1 MTAVLWAGP
10 GVELSIDSAGRE
22 ATIRGQLGV
31 RTVPELRAQLQR
43 LLAAGEGDLVLH
55 LRDAEVAD
63 ATGLGVLVGLHQRAR
78 RQNRRLVIAE
88 ASERLER
95 LMRITRL
102 HLVIAR
108 VDTLSITGPVP
119 QMGSAPQMPGMPGMP
134 GQPR

>member
-1 MTAVLWAGP
+1 MTAVAWTGP
-10 GVELSIDSAGRE
+10 GIELFVDSPGRE

-31 RTVPELRAQLQR
+31 STVPELRAQLQR
-43 LLAAGEGDLVLH
+43 ILAAGEGDLVLH
-55 LRDAEVAD
+55 LREAEVAD

-102 HLVIAR
+102 HLVLAR
-108 VDTLSITGPVP
+108 VEGLHVAGPPRLQAGASIAA
-119 QMGSAPQMPGMPGMP
+119 MSSIP

>member
-1 MTAVLWAGP
+1 MTAVAWTGP
-10 GVELSIDSAGRE
+10 GIELLVDSPGRE
-22 ATIRGQLGV
+22 ATIRGELGV
-31 RTVPELRAQLQR
+31 STVPELRAHLQR
-43 LLAAGEGDLVLH
+43 ILAAGDGDLVLH
-55 LRDAEVAD
+55 LREAEVAD

-108 VDTLSITGPVP
+108 VEGLHAVEPPRVQVGVSLGAMSSV
-119 QMGSAPQMPGMPGMP
+119 P

>member
-1 MTAVLWAGP
+1 MTAVVWAGP
-10 GVELSIDSAGRE
+10 GIELSIDSPGRE

-31 RTVPELRAQLQR
+31 RTVPELRAHLQR
-43 LLAAGEGDLVLH
+43 LLAAGEGDLILH
-55 LRDAEVAD
+55 LREAEVAD

-102 HLVIAR
+102 HLVLAR
-108 VDTLSITGPVP
+108 VDTMH
-119 QMGSAPQMPGMPGMP
+119 MGGAMPHLPPMPP
-134 GQPR
+134 LPPR

>member
-1 MTAVLWAGP
+1 MTAVVWAGP
-10 GVELSIDSAGRE
+10 GVELSIDSPGRE
-22 ATIRGQLGV
+22 ATIKGHLGV
-31 RTVPELRAQLQR
+31 RTVPELRAHLQR

-55 LRDAEVAD
+55 LREAEVAD

-102 HLVIAR
+102 HLVLAR
-108 VDTLSITGPVP
+108 VDTMH
-119 QMGSAPQMPGMPGMP
+119 MGGTMPHLPPLPSMP
-134 GQPR
+134 PR

>member
-1 MTAVLWAGP
+1 MTALAWTGP
-10 GVELSIDSAGRE
+10 GIELFIDSPGRE

-31 RTVPELRAQLQR
+31 HTVPELRAHLQR
-43 LLAAGEGDLVLH
+43 ILAAGEGDLVLH
-55 LRDAEVAD
+55 LNDAEVAD

-102 HLVIAR
+102 HLVLAR
-108 VDTLSITGPVP
+108 VEGLHVAGPPRLHPGAGLSAMSSV
-119 QMGSAPQMPGMPGMP
+119 P

>member
-1 MTAVLWAGP
+1 MTAVAWAGP
-10 GVELSIDSAGRE
+10 GVELFIDSPGRE

-31 RTVPELRAQLQR
+31 RTVPELRGHLQR

-55 LRDAEVAD
+55 LSEAEVAD

-78 RQNRRLVIAE
+78 RQDRRLVIAE

-102 HLVIAR
+102 HLVLAR
-108 VDTLSITGPVP
+108 VDTLHLGGPLPQVP
-119 QMGSAPQMPGMPGMP
+119 PMSLP
-134 GQPR
+134 PR

>member
-1 MTAVLWAGP
+1 MTAVAWTGP
-10 GVELSIDSAGRE
+10 GIELFIDSPGRE

-43 LLAAGEGDLVLH
+43 ILAAGDGDLVLH
-55 LRDAEVAD
+55 LNDAEVAD

-102 HLVIAR
+102 HLVLAR
-108 VDTLSITGPVP
+108 VDGLHVAGPPQLHAGVGLS
-119 QMGSAPQMPGMPGMP
+119 GMSSVP

>member
-1 MTAVLWAGP
+1 MTAVAWAGP
-10 GVELSIDSAGRE
+10 GVELFIDSPGRE

-31 RTVPELRAQLQR
+31 RTVPELRGHLQR

-55 LRDAEVAD
+55 LSEAEVAD

-78 RQNRRLVIAE
+78 RQDRRLVIAE

-102 HLVIAR
+102 HLVLAR
-108 VDTLSITGPVP
+108 VDTLHLGGPLPQVP
-119 QMGSAPQMPGMPGMP
+119 
-134 GQPR
+134 PRSLPPR

>member
-1 MTAVLWAGP
+1 MTAVVWAGQ

-43 LLAAGEGDLVLH
+43 ILTAGEGDFVLH

-63 ATGLGVLVGLHQRAR
+63 ATGLGVLVGLHHRAR

-102 HLVIAR
+102 HLVLAR
-108 VDTLSITGPVP
+108 VDTMAVTGPLPQVGGPLPPVP
-119 QMGSAPQMPGMPGMP
+119 GLPT
-134 GQPR
+134 QPR

>member
-1 MTAVLWAGP
+1 MTAATWAGP
-10 GVELSIDSAGRE
+10 GIELFIDSPGRE
-22 ATIRGQLGV
+22 ATIRGDLGV

-43 LLAAGEGDLVLH
+43 MLAAGEGDLVLH
-55 LRDAEVAD
+55 LREAEVAD

-102 HLVIAR
+102 HLVLAR
-108 VDTLSITGPVP
+108 VEGLHAPLPPVQPGAGLPSLGP
-119 QMGSAPQMPGMPGMP
+119 MP